1 MLGPIDYVA
10 VGFEGNNFNGSI
22 LSELSKAV
30 KSGAIRLVDLIFVI
44 KDDGGNVAVAEIVN
58 QYDELKNAATES
70 GYTGDTPLITEQDI
84 NKLGASM
91 DDDSS
96 AGLLIIE
103 QLWAKGLKNALLDA
117 GGVLLAEGRIHPD
130 TIAEAVEEIESMNT

>member
-44 KDDGGNVAVAEIVN
+44 KDDSGNVAVAEIEN
-58 QYDELKNAATES
+58 QHDELKDAVTES

-103 QLWAKGLKNALLDA
+103 QLWAKGLKNALLDT

-130 TIAEAVEEIESMNT
+130 TIAEAVEEIENMNA